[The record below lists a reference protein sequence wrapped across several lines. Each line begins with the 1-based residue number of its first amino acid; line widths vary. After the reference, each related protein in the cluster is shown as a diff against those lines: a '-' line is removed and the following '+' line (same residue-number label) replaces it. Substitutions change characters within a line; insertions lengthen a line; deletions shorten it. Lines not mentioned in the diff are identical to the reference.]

1 MRSSP
6 NKLRAALLG
15 LLWVSVANAAE
26 IDETMAAGVMAAYL
40 RYIAALTS
48 WPGDEAAAA
57 DRPIRIGV
65 VGRDPNGVMT
75 PIRARTQSGEGL
87 LAQDRQIE
95 LLDLQSA
102 GGDRDRA
109 QIASCALLFLS
120 EGAEADWQR
129 LRPVVGAL
137 PIVTVSEMEGFTD
150 QGGMIEY
157 FVDRRS
163 GKVRM
168 KVNLPAVRAAGV
180 SLSARFLTLN
190 SVILV
195 DEREAV
201 R

>member
-1 MRSSP
+1 M
-6 NKLRAALLG
+6 G
-15 LLWVSVANAAE
+15 LLWVSVGVANAAE
-26 IDETMAAGVMAAYL
+26 IDKTMAAGVMAAYL
-40 RYIAALTS
+40 RHIAALTS
-48 WPGDEAAAA
+48 WPGDDVAVA
-57 DRPIRIGV
+57 DQPLRIGV

-75 PIRARTQSGEGL
+75 PIRARTGSGEGL
-87 LAQDRQIE
+87 LAQDRRIQ
-95 LLDLQSA
+95 LLDLQGA
-102 GGDRDRA
+102 GGDSVRA
-109 QIASCALLFLS
+109 QLASCALLFLS

-137 PIVTVSEMEGFTD
+137 PIVTVSEMEGFAD

-157 FVDRRS
+157 FVERRS

-180 SLSARFLTLN
+180 TLSARFLALN

-195 DEREAV
+195 GEREEA